1 VDEKCEIAS
10 IVSRD
15 VTEMIG
21 VNTRVH
27 LAQAETIMRARI
39 NNALMLAGVTLVD
52 PATTYIDAGVEIGMD
67 TIIEPNT
74 HVRGKTKIGVNCQIG
89 PNTVIRDSQIGDECT
104 ILASDLTDAIVEEG
118 VQIGP
123 FARLRPGAHLASGV
137 KVGNYGEIKNSFI
150 GEGSHIGHFSYIGDT
165 QMGKHVNI
173 GAGTV
178 TCNFDGKQK
187 SQTVIG
193 DDVFIGSDTM
203 LVAPVTIGDRART
216 GAGSVVTKN
225 VPPDSLAVGQPAR
238 VIRKIANSS

>member
-1 VDEKCEIAS
+1 
-10 IVSRD
+10 
-15 VTEMIG
+15 
-21 VNTRVH
+21 
-27 LAQAETIMRARI
+27 
-39 NNALMLAGVTLVD
+39 
-52 PATTYIDAGVEIGMD
+52 
-67 TIIEPNT
+67 
-74 HVRGKTKIGVNCQIG
+74 
-89 PNTVIRDSQIGDECT
+89 
-104 ILASDLTDAIVEEG
+104 
-118 VQIGP
+118 
-123 FARLRPGAHLASGV
+123 
-137 KVGNYGEIKNSFI
+137 
-150 GEGSHIGHFSYIGDT
+150 
-165 QMGKHVNI
+165 MGKHVNI